1 VAELELILVL
11 LAAAVAVQVLAAR
24 FGIPQPALLVV
35 GGAVLALVPGLPR
48 PDLDPQVIF
57 LVFVPP
63 LLYQASI
70 RAPLRELGQQFWPIL
85 HLSVPLV
92 LLTMVVVAITA
103 HALSPEVTWPAAFVL
118 GAIVAPPDP
127 VAAIAVMRPLRA
139 PAALSAV
146 LEGEGMFND
155 ATALVAYRIGVA
167 AAVTGGF
174 SLRHAA
180 AEFAWSGALGVLVGL
195 LVARGALAMRRQ
207 VRHLPLVD
215 SSISLLTPFAAYVP
229 ADALGGSGVLAVVA
243 AGLHVGQH
251 LATALSP
258 AARVQTTTTWGMVGF
273 ILENLVFILIG
284 LELPHLIRETQPGSL
299 SAWLGFGAVVSLVVI
314 LVRLATV
321 LPGPFLWRAL
331 TRDRAARHDLR
342 NVALV
347 GWVGMRGAD
356 SVVIALALPHL
367 TAAGGAFP
375 ARGLII
381 FITFVV
387 VFATLVLQGL
397 SIGPLTRWFGLQ
409 GDTQSDREEA
419 HARHVV
425 AAEGLRRLEELAENR
440 GSSPGAFDELRHR
453 HNRRIR
459 RWAAREQQLGGELI
473 GPHDPH
479 DPNRDGDDGS
489 ESTPFGYRRLRAA
502 MIDAERDAVV
512 ELRDRGVIGADVLR
526 RIERDLDLEAMLL
539 EEPAVEEQRSPRG
552 GSRRSSAEA
561 PRSGEHRATSAPS
574 RRE

>member
-11 LAAAVAVQVLAAR
+11 LAAAVALQVMAAR

-48 PDLDPQVIF
+48 PALDPQVIF
-57 LVFVPP
+57 LIFVPP

-92 LLTMVVVAITA
+92 LLTMVAVAITV

-127 VAAIAVMRPLRA
+127 VAAVAVMRPLRA

-155 ATALVAYRIGVA
+155 ATALVAYRIAVA
-167 AAVTGGF
+167 AAVTGVF
-174 SLRHAA
+174 SLWRATV
-180 AEFAWSGALGVLVGL
+180 EFAWSGALGVLVGL
-195 LVARGALAMRRQ
+195 LVARGALAIRRQ
-207 VRHLPLVD
+207 VQNLPLVD
-215 SSISLLTPFAAYVP
+215 NSISLLTPFAAYVP

-243 AGLHVGQH
+243 AGLYVGQH
-251 LATALSP
+251 LATVLSP
-258 AARVQTTTTWGMVGF
+258 AARLQTTMTWGMVGF

-284 LELPHLIRETQPGSL
+284 LELPHLIGDTQAPALG
-299 SAWLGFGAVVSLVVI
+299 AWLGFGAVVSLVVI

-321 LPGPFLWRAL
+321 LPSPFIWRAF
-331 TRDRAARHDLR
+331 TGKRAAQHGIR

-347 GWVGMRGAD
+347 GWIGVRGAD

-367 TAAGGAFP
+367 TTAGGAFP

-397 SIGPLTRWFGLQ
+397 SIGPLTRWFDLQ

-425 AAEGLRRLEELAENR
+425 AAEGLRRLEELAEST
-440 GSSPGAFDELRHR
+440 GSSPGVLDELRHR
-453 HNRRIR
+453 HKRRIR
-459 RWAAREQQLGGELI
+459 RWAAREQQLGGALI
-473 GPHDPH
+473 GPHEPD
-479 DPNRDGDDGS
+479 DGGDDGGDS
-489 ESTPFGYRRLRAA
+489 AQFSYRRLRAA
-502 MIDAERDAVV
+502 MIDAERHAVV
-512 ELRDRGVIGADVLR
+512 ELRDRGVIGADALR
-526 RIERDLDLEAMLL
+526 RIERDLDLEAVLL
-539 EEPAVEEQRSPRG
+539 EEPAETG
-552 GSRRSSAEA
+552 RRPPPGRTQQSSAEA
-561 PRSGEHRATSAPS
+561 PRSGEHRATSAPLG
-574 RRE
+574 RE